1 MSPNANLDQ
10 LKAQRR
16 DIAGRLGVAME
27 AQSKLREATNAEG
40 AALAAIGALGAAEI
54 ASVKRW
60 AEAGGRD
67 AMPEPDAAERRR
79 LAEALVAAQAR
90 GAAAQGALAGFD
102 ESQRELSAELH
113 SINARISEVALDRL
127 EERHRGE
134 VERIAALLQEHIA
147 DRLARACALHS
158 FLVEAGQRCQAQGRT
173 DDARAYFTRA
183 SRVGEASP
191 PFDIAPVAGAVL
203 AKMEVWSARFAEL
216 TADAPAGN
224 VVAIGGAAA

>member
-1 MSPNANLDQ
+1 MTNPQLDH

-16 DIAGRLGVAME
+16 DITGRLSVATE
-27 AQSKLREATNAEG
+27 AQAKLRDATKAES
-40 AALAAIGALGAAEI
+40 AALAAIGALGAAEVE
-54 ASVKRW
+54 SVRKW

-67 AMPEPDAAERRR
+67 AMPEPDLGERRR

-102 ESQRELSAELH
+102 ANQRELSAELQ
-113 SINARISEVALDRL
+113 SIGARISEVALDRL

-134 VERIAALLQEHIA
+134 VENVSALLQEHIA

-158 FLVEAGQRCQAQGRT
+158 FLVEQGQRCQAQGRT
-173 DDARAYFTRA
+173 DDARSFFTRA

-191 PFDIAPVAGAVL
+191 PFDIAPAAGAVL
-203 AKMEVWSARFAEL
+203 AKMEIWTRRFGDL
-216 TADAPAGN
+216 VSDAPVTN
-224 VVAIGGAAA
+224 VIAIGGAAA